1 MWLNRLELMI
11 GSNNISK
18 LNNATV
24 AIIGLG
30 GVGGSALESIVR
42 SGINNIIIVDKD
54 IVDITN
60 LNRQVISLTNN
71 IGMSKVDVAESRI
84 KLINPNCNVI
94 KLNMFLDDSN
104 IDELFKYNIDYL
116 IDACDT
122 IDTKISLIKESL
134 NRNIKI
140 ISSMGTGNKFDPSKL
155 EILDISK
162 TSCDPLAKVMRKKL
176 NNVGIKHVMVV
187 SSTEIPLKISNPI
200 GSNSLVPNSAG
211 ILLASY
217 VIRDIIKM

>member
-18 LNNATV
+18 LNSATI

>member
-18 LNNATV
+18 LNSATI

-84 KLINPNCNVI
+84 KLINPNCNVV

-104 IDELFKYNIDYL
+104 MNELFKYNIDYV

-122 IDTKISLIKESL
+122 TDTKVSLIKECI
-134 NRNIKI
+134 NRNIKV
-140 ISSMGTGNKFDPSKL
+140 ISSMGTGNKLDPSKL

-162 TSCDPLAKVMRKKL
+162 TSYDPLAKVMRRKL
-176 NNVGIKHVMVV
+176 NDMGIKHVMVV
-187 SSTEIPLKISNPI
+187 SSTETPLNIEGV

>member
-18 LNNATV
+18 LNSATI

-84 KLINPNCNVI
+84 KLINPNCNVV

-104 IDELFKYNIDYL
+104 MNELFKYNIDYV

-122 IDTKISLIKESL
+122 TDTKVSLIKECI

-140 ISSMGTGNKFDPSKL
+140 ISSMGTGNKLDPSKL

-162 TSCDPLAKVMRKKL
+162 TSYDPLAKVMRRKL
-176 NNVGIKHVMVV
+176 NDMGIKHVMVV
-187 SSTEIPLKISNPI
+187 SSTETPLNIEGV

>member
-24 AIIGLG
+24 AIVGIG

-104 IDELFKYNIDYL
+104 INELFKYNIDYV

-155 EILDISK
+155 ELLDISK
-162 TSCDPLAKVMRKKL
+162 TSCDPLAKVMRRKL
-176 NNVGIKHVMVV
+176 NDIGIKHVMVV
-187 SSTEIPLKISNPI
+187 SSTEIPLKISNPV

>member
-18 LNNATV
+18 LNSATI

-84 KLINPNCNVI
+84 KLINPNCNVV

-104 IDELFKYNIDYL
+104 MNELFKYNIDYV

-122 IDTKISLIKESL
+122 TDTKVSLIKKCI
-134 NRNIKI
+134 NRNIKV

-162 TSCDPLAKVMRKKL
+162 TSYDPLAKVMRRKL
-176 NNVGIKHVMVV
+176 NDMGIKHVMVV
-187 SSTEIPLKISNPI
+187 SSTETPLNIEGV

>member
-18 LNNATV
+18 LNNATI

-84 KLINPNCNVI
+84 KLINPNCNVV

-104 IDELFKYNIDYL
+104 MNELFKYNIDYV

-122 IDTKISLIKESL
+122 TDTKASLIKECI
-134 NRNIKI
+134 NRNIKV

-162 TSCDPLAKVMRKKL
+162 TSYDPLAKVMRRKL
-176 NNVGIKHVMVV
+176 NDMGIKHVMVV
-187 SSTEIPLKISNPI
+187 SSTETPLNIEGI

>member
-18 LNNATV
+18 LNSATI

-84 KLINPNCNVI
+84 KLINPNCNVV

-104 IDELFKYNIDYL
+104 MNELFKYNIDYV

-122 IDTKISLIKESL
+122 TDTKVSLIKECI
-134 NRNIKI
+134 NRNIKV

-162 TSCDPLAKVMRKKL
+162 TSYDPLAKVMRRKL
-176 NNVGIKHVMVV
+176 NDMGIKHVMVV
-187 SSTEIPLKISNPI
+187 SSTEMPLNIEGV

>member
-18 LNNATV
+18 LNSATI

-84 KLINPNCNVI
+84 KLINPNCNVV

-104 IDELFKYNIDYL
+104 MNELFKYNIDYV

-122 IDTKISLIKESL
+122 TDTKVSLIKECI
-134 NRNIKI
+134 NRNIKV

-162 TSCDPLAKVMRKKL
+162 TSYDPLAKVMRRKL
-176 NNVGIKHVMVV
+176 NDMGIKHVMVV
-187 SSTEIPLKISNPI
+187 SSTETPLNIEGV